1 MSKGDIFLV
10 DDNPNNLTL
19 LYGILRNAG
28 YQVRAANNGR
38 RALETVTAYP
48 PELIMLDIN
57 MPEMNGYEVCEKLKA
72 NHETQ
77 DIPVIFISA
86 LDDVF
91 DKVRAF
97 QVGGID
103 YVPKPF
109 HAEEVLA
116 RVETQLNVFRLR
128 RDLESKRMELEV
140 KQRQLE
146 DSNRELERQND
157 ELARKNEEL
166 SRAQMR
172 TNLIFSALSD
182 VLPGTVLDDKYRLD
196 HKIGAGGFGAVY
208 KATHLELGRPV
219 AVKILRPT
227 PGNDTPEALSRFRQ
241 EAVSACRL
249 SHPNAVTV
257 VDFGISSTG
266 IAYLV
271 MELLQGRTLKEV
283 LQDQPVLSLR
293 RAAEILSPVCEALAT
308 AHGANIVH
316 RDIKPDNIFLHRG
329 DQGGEVIKVVDFGI
343 AKLVGTEHPPEMQGM
358 TETGVILG
366 TPDYMSPERLS
377 GGQYDGRSDVYSVA
391 VLLYQM
397 LSGHLPFQF
406 DREAGPYAIALK
418 LMTEEPRPLGDI
430 VLDLP
435 EEIGR
440 LVGRA
445 LAKNP
450 EARPS
455 AREFARELSSSVA
468 PGGLTAEPR

>member
-48 PELIMLDIN
+48 PELVMLDIN

-72 NHETQ
+72 HPITR

-109 HAEEVLA
+109 QAEEVLA

-128 RDLESKRMELEV
+128 RDLESKRMELEH
-140 KQRQLE
+140 KQRELE
-146 DSNRELERQND
+146 ASNRELERQNG
-157 ELARKNEEL
+157 ELAKKNEEL
-166 SRAQMR
+166 LRAQAR
-172 TNLIFSALSD
+172 TNLVFSALSD
-182 VLPGTVLDDKYRLD
+182 VLPGTVLDEKYRLD
-196 HKIGAGGFGAVY
+196 DKIGAGGFGAVY
-208 KATHLELGRPV
+208 KATHLSLNRPV
-219 AVKILRPT
+219 AIKVLRPS
-227 PGNDTPEALSRFRQ
+227 PGNDSPEALSRFRQ
-241 EAVSACRL
+241 EALSASRL

-257 VDFGISSTG
+257 IDFGVSSAG

-271 MELLQGRTLKEV
+271 MELLEGRSLKEV
-283 LQDQPVLSLR
+283 LQAQAILPLQR
-293 RAAEILSPVCEALAT
+293 CAEILVPVCEALAE
-308 AHGANIVH
+308 AHAASIVH
-316 RDIKPDNIFLHRG
+316 RDIKPDNIFLHA
-329 DQGGEVIKVVDFGI
+329 GETGEIIKVVDFGI
-343 AKLVGTEHPPEMQGM
+343 AKFFAREEAPEMQGM

-377 GGQYDGRSDVYSVA
+377 GGRYDGRSDVYSVG
-391 VLLYQM
+391 VLLFQM
-397 LSGHLPFQF
+397 LTGQLPFKL

-418 LMTEEPRPLGDI
+418 LMTEEPRRLSEFAPDAPPPI
-430 VLDLP
+430 
-435 EEIGR
+435 EE
-440 LVGRA
+440 LVARS
-445 LAKNP
+445 LAKDP
-450 EARPS
+450 DSRPT
-455 AREFARELSSSVA
+455 AREFAYDLDTAAGASSRVV
-468 PGGLTAEPR
+468 

>member
-57 MPEMNGYEVCEKLKA
+57 MPEMSGYEVCERIKA
-72 NHETQ
+72 NPTTR

-97 QVGGID
+97 EVGGVD

-116 RVETQLNVFRLR
+116 RVDTQLNLFRLR
-128 RDLESKRMELEV
+128 RDLESKRMALED
-140 KQRQLE
+140 KQRALE
-146 DSNRELERQND
+146 ESNRELERQND

-166 SRAQMR
+166 ERARAR

-182 VLPGTVLDDKYRLD
+182 ALPGTILDEKYRLD
-196 HKIGAGGFGAVY
+196 EKIGAGGFGAVY
-208 KATHLELGRPV
+208 RATHLTLNRAV
-219 AVKILRPT
+219 AVKVLRPS
-227 PGNDTPEALSRFRQ
+227 PGNDSPEAVERFRQ
-241 EAVSACRL
+241 EALSASRL

-257 VDFGISSTG
+257 MDFGVSGVG

-271 MELLQGRTLKEV
+271 MELLEGRTLKEV
-283 LQDQPVLSLR
+283 LLDENLLPVER
-293 RAAEILSPVCEALAT
+293 CVEILAPVCAALAE
-308 AHGANIVH
+308 AHAANVVH
-316 RDIKPDNIFLHRG
+316 RDIKPDNIFLHVG
-329 DQGGEVIKVVDFGI
+329 DRGEVIKVVDFGI
-343 AKLVGTEHPPEMQGM
+343 AKLFGLAQAPEMQGM

-377 GGQYDGRSDVYSVA
+377 GGRYDGRSDVYSVG
-391 VLLYQM
+391 VLLFQM
-397 LSGHLPFQF
+397 ITGKFPFKL

-418 LMTEEPRPLGDI
+418 LMTEEPRPVREFVPDVPFSI
-430 VLDLP
+430 
-435 EEIGR
+435 ES
-440 LVGRA
+440 LVSRA
-445 LAKNP
+445 LAKDP
-450 EARPS
+450 DRRPT
-455 AREFARELSSSVA
+455 AREFADELVA
-468 PGGLTAEPR
+468 IGTPAVD